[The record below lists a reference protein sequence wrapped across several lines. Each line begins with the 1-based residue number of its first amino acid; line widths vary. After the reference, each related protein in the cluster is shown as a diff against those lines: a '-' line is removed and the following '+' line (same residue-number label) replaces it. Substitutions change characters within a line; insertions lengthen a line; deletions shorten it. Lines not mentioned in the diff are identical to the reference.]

1 MEQANF
7 FSWAKQHFSKSR
19 NLAGWSL
26 LGVTLIV
33 LETSRRSTKYN
44 YYVDTKEFRMDD
56 VTDNTASLAQDDR
69 QQYWN
74 LPKSKWE
81 NRNMEVNNIYAFPM
95 SQQDAKILETQQRIK
110 KIQNLPTTASDTA
123 KPEAK

>member
-1 MEQANF
+1 MEQHNF
-7 FSWAKQHFSKSR
+7 FSWAKGHFSKSR

-26 LGVTLIV
+26 LGVTIIV

-56 VTDNTASLAQDDR
+56 VTDNTASLAKEDR

-74 LPKSKWE
+74 LSKNNWE
-81 NRNMEVNNIYAFPM
+81 NRNTQVNKVYHFPM
-95 SQQDAKILETQQRIK
+95 SQQDSKILETQQRIK
-110 KIQNLPTTASDTA
+110 KIQNLPSVPLESTKIES
-123 KPEAK
+123 K